1 MLPPASTLQENMGE
15 MWGERS
21 WEERTISL
29 ERFRLPHHK
38 LGNKAISLTPAS
50 TQLQIA
56 DCTKMGVGSAGLTY
70 MVRVSVSLG
79 PRPKPTP
86 ARIAS
91 STRMI
96 LEAIRGGVGLGL
108 GPRLGSG

>member
-1 MLPPASTLQENMGE
+1 MGE

-21 WEERTISL
+21 WEEWTISL

-38 LGNKAISLTPAS
+38 LGNKAVSLTPAS
-50 TQLQIA
+50 IQLQIA
-56 DCTKMGVGSAGLTY
+56 DSTKMGVGSAGLTY
-70 MVRVSVSLG
+70 MVRVSVS
-79 PRPKPTP
+79 PKPTP

-96 LEAIRGGVGLGL
+96 LEAIRAGVGLGL